1 MLTTGRADRANIT
14 VIMKGIALALL
25 AFLAVTAATRLDAGG
40 NPDAILGRWLD
51 GKGRAVIEISKA
63 GGQYIGKIVWLKEPA
78 FPADDP
84 KGMAGRPRVD
94 RENPDAALRSRPLLG
109 LVIMRGFV
117 FDGWNSWSKGRI
129 YDPQNGKTYGGKM
142 SLVSPDVLSLRG
154 FVVFSL
160 FGRTEQWKRVK

>member
-1 MLTTGRADRANIT
+1 MERANIA
-14 VIMKGIALALL
+14 VIMRHIALALL
-25 AFLAVTAATRLDAGG
+25 GLLAVTASARLGADGG

-51 GKGRAVIEISKA
+51 GKGRAVIEITRA
-63 GGQYIGKIVWLKEPA
+63 GDQYVGKIVWLKEPA

-94 RENPDAALRSRPLLG
+94 RENPDPALRSRPLLG
-109 LVIMRGFV
+109 LEIMRGFV
-117 FDGWNSWSKGRI
+117 FDGWRSWSKGRI

-142 SLVSPDVLSLRG
+142 TLVSPDVLSLRG
-154 FVVFSL
+154 FVVFSI